1 MIVTECTDCKKFF
14 DPEGRPIILPEDKIS
29 LLRQCRRIEDGLCQH
44 CEENAERIQRLNAAA
59 ESCTVCLDPSE
70 IFDQD
75 MSYRERVKLRR
86 ILYEVE
92 PQRGGGK

>member
-70 IFDQD
+70 IFD
-75 MSYRERVKLRR
+75 
-86 ILYEVE
+86 
-92 PQRGGGK
+92 